1 MFTNKFFLSIL
12 LSVSA
17 IVSAL
22 AQHTP
27 VREYFCDPAKYHYR
41 IKSYQSFGQI
51 HTFEYDE
58 KGYVTSLV
66 VMEGE
71 TKLVSKDVFKY
82 NDKGYLI
89 ERSVFGRPRL
99 ATGEFD
105 IVSYKETYTRNEKG
119 QMIDFTIWNLLGV
132 DQDDDT
138 LTPVIKGVVTY
149 NAQGVEEKVDIST
162 DMAGT
167 GVWTKFCVC
176 KATFDD
182 KGRITELRRMD
193 AEDEESVLLYEK
205 FGYNGKG
212 QISQIEYSNE
222 ASGGPMVR
230 TYSFV
235 YDNEGRVMRSGS
247 EGFNFTYTYDEKK
260 IKGEEVFFPVPP
272 MAVGFWAELRNTFI
286 FSLGYP
292 AFHCTPSSYVPVKEE
307 SKEADSAE
315 DEEEPKQDT
324 DGMFVYESVKPL
336 GNILIRDVENSL
348 KSSISNGILTTE
360 LPGHLVGMPYY
371 LCTVTGDLLQYG
383 TTQVCNLSLD
393 VANLPGGT
401 YILKVGEQSIK
412 ILL

>member
-1 MFTNKFFLSIL
+1 MLTNKFFLSVL

-17 IVSAL
+17 IMSAL

-27 VREYFCDPAKYHYR
+27 AREYFCDPAKYRYR
-41 IKSYQSFGQI
+41 IKSYQSFGQV

-66 VMEGE
+66 VMKDQ
-71 TKLVSKDVFKY
+71 TNLVSKETFKY
-82 NDKGYLI
+82 NDNGYLT
-89 ERSVFGRPRL
+89 ERNVFSRPRL

-105 IVSYKETYTRNEKG
+105 IISYRETYTRNEKG

-176 KATFDD
+176 KATFDEQ
-182 KGRITELRRMD
+182 GRIVDLCRMD
-193 AEDEESVLLYEK
+193 AESGESELCRER
-205 FGYNGKG
+205 FEYNVRG
-212 QISQIEYSNE
+212 QITRIEYSNE
-222 ASGGPMVR
+222 DSDKSR
-230 TYSFV
+230 IYSFV
-235 YDNEGRVMRSGS
+235 YDNEGRVSQSGS
-247 EGFNFTYTYDEKK
+247 EGFSFVYTYDDKK

-272 MAVGFWAELRNTFI
+272 MAIGFWSELRNTFI

-292 AFHCTPSSYVPVKEE
+292 VFRCTPSSYVPVKEE
-307 SKEADSAE
+307 SKEAGSVD
-315 DEEEPKQDT
+315 DEEDPKQDS

-336 GNILIRDVENSL
+336 DNILIPDIENNL
-348 KSSISNGILTTE
+348 NAIVLNGMLTTE
-360 LPGHLVGMPYY
+360 LPSHLVGMPYY
-371 LCTVTGDLLQYG
+371 LCTITGDLLQYG
-383 TTQVCNLSLD
+383 TAQARSLSLD
-393 VANLPGGT
+393 IANLPGGA